1 MYLRWSEERKIVMYS
16 DFLKKLIDLC
26 FGFFILISLTPLL
39 ILISC
44 FVFFSMGRPIFF
56 KQERI
61 GKNNIPFIMYKFRT
75 MREPKNGE
83 NRLLSDVDRVT
94 KIGAFLR
101 KTSLDELPEI
111 INVIKGEMSLVG
123 PRPLLDLHLELF
135 DDQQLRRHDVKP
147 GMTGLA
153 QVMGRQSLSF
163 TQRTALDVKY
173 VDNLSLWLD
182 IKIIV
187 KTILVVLGADGIK
200 TGQKFEEVDDV
211 GLKDLIEK
219 KQKEIEK

>member
-1 MYLRWSEERKIVMYS
+1 MYKCY
-16 DFLKKLIDLC
+16 LKNLIDL
-26 FGFFILISLTPLL
+26 FLGFLIFILLIPLL
-39 ILISC
+39 MLLSL
-44 FVFFSMGRPIFF
+44 FVFLSMGGPIFF

-61 GKNNIPFIMYKFRT
+61 GKNNKPFIMYKFRT
-75 MREPKNGE
+75 MREPKVGE
-83 NRLLSDVDRVT
+83 NRLLSDADRVT
-94 KIGAFLR
+94 KMGAFLR

-135 DDQQLRRHDVKP
+135 NDQQLRRHDVKP

-163 TQRTALDVKY
+163 TQRTDLDVKY
-173 VDNLSLWLD
+173 VENLSLWLD
-182 IKIIV
+182 VKIIV

-219 KQKEIEK
+219 KQKDSEK

>member
-1 MYLRWSEERKIVMYS
+1 MYVKVKP
-16 DFLKKLIDLC
+16 FLDIFLS
-26 FGFFILISLTPLL
+26 ILIFLL
-39 ILISC
+39 ILPFLLILSC
-44 FVFFSMGRPIFF
+44 AILFSMGSPIFF

-61 GKNNIPFIMYKFRT
+61 GKNNKPFIMYKFRT
-75 MREPKNGE
+75 MREPKDGE
-83 NRLLSDVDRVT
+83 NRLLSDADRVT
-94 KIGAFLR
+94 KLGTFLR

-135 DDQQLRRHDVKP
+135 DENQKRRHDVKP

-163 TQRTALDVKY
+163 TQRTNLDIKY

-200 TGQKFEEVDDV
+200 TGQNFEEVDDV

-219 KQKEIEK
+219 KQKESEK

>member
-1 MYLRWSEERKIVMYS
+1 MYRDY
-16 DFLKKLIDLC
+16 LKSIMDIF
-26 FGFFILISLTPLL
+26 FGFIIFILLL
-39 ILISC
+39 PILLLLSF
-44 FVFFSMGRPIFF
+44 FVFFSMGSPIFF

-61 GKNNIPFIMYKFRT
+61 GKNNKPFIMYKFRT
-75 MREPKNGE
+75 MREPKEGE
-83 NRLLSDVDRVT
+83 NRLLSDADRVT
-94 KIGAFLR
+94 KVGAFLR
-101 KTSLDELPEI
+101 KTSLDELLEI

-135 DDQQLRRHDVKP
+135 NDQQLKRHDVKP

-163 TQRTALDVKY
+163 TQRTDLDVKY

-219 KQKEIEK
+219 KQKESEK

>member
-1 MYLRWSEERKIVMYS
+1 MYVKVKP
-16 DFLKKLIDLC
+16 FLDIFLS
-26 FGFFILISLTPLL
+26 ILIFLL
-39 ILISC
+39 ILPFLLILSC
-44 FVFFSMGRPIFF
+44 AILFSMGSPIFF

-61 GKNNIPFIMYKFRT
+61 GKNNKPFIMYKFRT
-75 MREPKNGE
+75 MREPKDGE
-83 NRLLSDVDRVT
+83 NRLLSDADRVT
-94 KIGAFLR
+94 KLGTFLR

-135 DDQQLRRHDVKP
+135 DESQKRRHDVKP

-163 TQRTALDVKY
+163 TQRTNLDIKY

-200 TGQKFEEVDDV
+200 TGQNFEEVDDV

-219 KQKEIEK
+219 KQKESEK

>member
-1 MYLRWSEERKIVMYS
+1 MYKNY
-16 DFLKKLIDLC
+16 LKNVIDLC
-26 FGFFILISLTPLL
+26 FGSIIFVLLLPILILL
-39 ILISC
+39 SF
-44 FVFFSMGRPIFF
+44 FVFFSMGSPIFF

-61 GKNNIPFIMYKFRT
+61 GKNNKPFIMYKFRT
-75 MREPKNGE
+75 MREPKEGE
-83 NRLLSDVDRVT
+83 NRLLSDADRVT
-94 KIGAFLR
+94 KVGAFLR
-101 KTSLDELPEI
+101 KTSLDESPEI
-111 INVIKGEMSLVG
+111 INVVKGEMSLVG

-135 DDQQLRRHDVKP
+135 DDRQLKRHDVKP

-163 TQRTALDVKY
+163 TQRTDLDVKY
-173 VDNLSLWLD
+173 IENLSLWLD
-182 IKIIV
+182 LKIIV

-219 KQKEIEK
+219 KQKESEK

>member
-1 MYLRWSEERKIVMYS
+1 MYKHIAKNY
-16 DFLKKLIDLC
+16 IDIIL
-26 FGFFILISLTPLL
+26 GILIFIILIPFL
-39 ILISC
+39 ILISILI
-44 FVFFSMGRPIFF
+44 FFSMGSPIFF

-61 GKNNIPFIMYKFRT
+61 GKNNKPFIMYKFRT
-75 MREPKNGE
+75 MREPKVGE
-83 NRLLSDVDRVT
+83 NRLLSDADRVT
-94 KIGAFLR
+94 KMGAFLR

-163 TQRTALDVKY
+163 TQRTDLDVKY
-173 VDNLSLWLD
+173 VENLSLWLD
-182 IKIIV
+182 VKIIV

-219 KQKEIEK
+219 KQKDSEK

>member
-1 MYLRWSEERKIVMYS
+1 MYVKVKI
-16 DFLKKLIDLC
+16 FLDIFLSI
-26 FGFFILISLTPLL
+26 FIFILIMPILL
-39 ILISC
+39 LISC
-44 FVFFSMGRPIFF
+44 AVFISMGSPIFF

-61 GKNNIPFIMYKFRT
+61 GKNNKPFIMYKFRT
-75 MREPKNGE
+75 MREPKVGE
-83 NRLLSDVDRVT
+83 NRLLSDADRVT
-94 KIGAFLR
+94 KVGAFLR

-135 DDQQLRRHDVKP
+135 DDHQLRRHDVKP

-163 TQRTALDVKY
+163 TERTDLDVKY
-173 VDNLSLWLD
+173 VENISLWLD
-182 IKIIV
+182 VKIIV

-211 GLKDLIEK
+211 GLKNLIEK
-219 KQKEIEK
+219 KQKESEK

>member
-1 MYLRWSEERKIVMYS
+1 MYAS
-16 DFLKKLIDLC
+16 FLKNLIDLFC
-26 FGFFILISLTPLL
+26 GFLIFIFLIPVLVLISLF
-39 ILISC
+39 I
-44 FVFFSMGRPIFF
+44 FFCMGNPIFF

-61 GKNNIPFIMYKFRT
+61 GKNNKPFIMYKFRT
-75 MREPKNGE
+75 MREPKEGE
-83 NRLLSDVDRVT
+83 NRLLSDADRVT
-94 KIGAFLR
+94 RVGAFLR

-135 DDQQLRRHDVKP
+135 DENQKKRHDVKP

-163 TQRTALDVKY
+163 KQRTDLDVEY
-173 VDNLSLWLD
+173 VRNLNFWLD
-182 IKIIV
+182 IKIII
-187 KTILVVLGADGIK
+187 KTVLVVLGTDGIK

-219 KQKEIEK
+219 KQKESEK

>member
-1 MYLRWSEERKIVMYS
+1 MYRDY
-16 DFLKKLIDLC
+16 LKSIIDIF
-26 FGFFILISLTPLL
+26 FGFIIFILLL
-39 ILISC
+39 PILLLLSF
-44 FVFFSMGRPIFF
+44 FVFFSMGSPIFF

-61 GKNNIPFIMYKFRT
+61 GKNNKPFIMYKFRT
-75 MREPKNGE
+75 MREPKEGE
-83 NRLLSDVDRVT
+83 NRLLCDADRVT
-94 KIGAFLR
+94 KVGAFLR

-135 DDQQLRRHDVKP
+135 NDQQLKRHDVKP

-153 QVMGRQSLSF
+153 QVMGRQFLSF
-163 TQRTALDVKY
+163 TQRTDLDVKY
-173 VDNLSLWLD
+173 VENLSFWLD

-219 KQKEIEK
+219 KQKESEK

>member
-1 MYLRWSEERKIVMYS
+1 MYIQIKF
-16 DFLKKLIDLC
+16 FLDIFLSVFVLFLILP
-26 FGFFILISLTPLL
+26 ILL
-39 ILISC
+39 ILSC
-44 FVFFSMGRPIFF
+44 AVLISMGRPIFF

-61 GKNNIPFIMYKFRT
+61 GKNNKPFIMYKFRT
-75 MREPKNGE
+75 MREPKEGE
-83 NRLLSDVDRVT
+83 NRLLSDADRVT
-94 KIGAFLR
+94 KVGEFLR

-111 INVIKGEMSLVG
+111 MNVIKGEMSLVG

-135 DDQQLRRHDVKP
+135 SEKQLKRHAVKP

-163 TQRTALDVKY
+163 TQRTDLDIKY
-173 VDNLSLWLD
+173 VENLSLWLD
-182 IKIIV
+182 IKIII

-211 GLKDLIEK
+211 GLKNLIEK
-219 KQKEIEK
+219 KQKESEK

>member
-1 MYLRWSEERKIVMYS
+1 MKINMYKRIGKNYFDIIL
-16 DFLKKLIDLC
+16 
-26 FGFFILISLTPLL
+26 GILIFIILIPVL
-39 ILISC
+39 ILLSIL
-44 FVFFSMGRPIFF
+44 VFLSMGSPIFF

-61 GKNNIPFIMYKFRT
+61 GKNNKPFIMYKFRT
-75 MREPKNGE
+75 MREPKDGE
-83 NRLLSDVDRVT
+83 NRLLSDADRVT
-94 KIGAFLR
+94 KLGTFLR

-135 DDQQLRRHDVKP
+135 DENQKRRHDVKP

-163 TQRTALDVKY
+163 TQRTNLDIKY

-200 TGQKFEEVDDV
+200 TGQNFEEVDDV

-219 KQKEIEK
+219 KQKESEK

>member
-1 MYLRWSEERKIVMYS
+1 MYKDY
-16 DFLKKLIDLC
+16 LKSIMDIIL
-26 FGFFILISLTPLL
+26 GFIIFILLL
-39 ILISC
+39 PILLLLSF
-44 FVFFSMGRPIFF
+44 FVFFSMGSPIFF

-61 GKNNIPFIMYKFRT
+61 GKNNKPFIMYKFRT
-75 MREPKNGE
+75 MREPKEGE
-83 NRLLSDVDRVT
+83 NRLLSDADRVT
-94 KIGAFLR
+94 KVGAFLR

-163 TQRTALDVKY
+163 TQRTDLDVKY
-173 VDNLSLWLD
+173 VENLSLWLD
-182 IKIIV
+182 VKIIV

-219 KQKEIEK
+219 KQKDSEK

>member
-1 MYLRWSEERKIVMYS
+1 MYS

>member
-1 MYLRWSEERKIVMYS
+1 MYRDY
-16 DFLKKLIDLC
+16 LKSIMDIF
-26 FGFFILISLTPLL
+26 FGFIIFILLL
-39 ILISC
+39 PILLLLSF
-44 FVFFSMGRPIFF
+44 FVFFSMGSPIFF

-61 GKNNIPFIMYKFRT
+61 GKNNKPFIMYKFRT
-75 MREPKNGE
+75 MREPKEGE
-83 NRLLSDVDRVT
+83 NRLLSDADRVT
-94 KIGAFLR
+94 KVGAFLR

-135 DDQQLRRHDVKP
+135 DDQQLKRHDVKP

-163 TQRTALDVKY
+163 TQRTDLDVKY
-173 VDNLSLWLD
+173 VENLSLWLD
-182 IKIIV
+182 IKIII

-219 KQKEIEK
+219 KQKESEK

>member
-1 MYLRWSEERKIVMYS
+1 MYGY
-16 DFLKKLIDLC
+16 FLKNILDIIL
-26 FGFFILISLTPLL
+26 GIFILICLIPILLLLSLL
-39 ILISC
+39 ILISL
-44 FVFFSMGRPIFF
+44 GNPIFF

-61 GKNNIPFIMYKFRT
+61 GKNNKPFIMYKFRT
-75 MREPKNGE
+75 MHEPKEGE
-83 NRLLSDVDRVT
+83 NRLLSDADRVT
-94 KIGAFLR
+94 KVGAFLR

-135 DDQQLRRHDVKP
+135 DDQQLRRYDVKP

-173 VDNLSLWLD
+173 VENLSLWLD

-219 KQKEIEK
+219 KQKESEK

>member
-1 MYLRWSEERKIVMYS
+1 MYRDY
-16 DFLKKLIDLC
+16 LKSIIDIF
-26 FGFFILISLTPLL
+26 FGFIIFILLL
-39 ILISC
+39 PILLLLSF
-44 FVFFSMGRPIFF
+44 FVFFSMGSPIFF

-61 GKNNIPFIMYKFRT
+61 GKNNKPFIMYKFRT
-75 MREPKNGE
+75 MREPKEGE
-83 NRLLSDVDRVT
+83 NRLLSDADRVT
-94 KIGAFLR
+94 KVGAFLR

-135 DDQQLRRHDVKP
+135 NDQQLKRHDVKP

-153 QVMGRQSLSF
+153 QVMGRQFLSF
-163 TQRTALDVKY
+163 TQRTDLDVKY
-173 VDNLSLWLD
+173 VENLSFWLD
-182 IKIIV
+182 ITIIV

-219 KQKEIEK
+219 KQKESEK

>member
-1 MYLRWSEERKIVMYS
+1 MYRDY
-16 DFLKKLIDLC
+16 LKSIIDIF
-26 FGFFILISLTPLL
+26 FGFIIFILLL
-39 ILISC
+39 PILLLLSF
-44 FVFFSMGRPIFF
+44 FVFFSMGSPIFF

-61 GKNNIPFIMYKFRT
+61 GKNNKPFIMYKFRT
-75 MREPKNGE
+75 MREPKEGE
-83 NRLLSDVDRVT
+83 NRLLSDADRVT
-94 KIGAFLR
+94 KVGAFLR

-135 DDQQLRRHDVKP
+135 NDQQLKRHDVKP

-173 VDNLSLWLD
+173 VENLSLWLD
-182 IKIIV
+182 IKIVV

-219 KQKEIEK
+219 KQKESEK

>member
-1 MYLRWSEERKIVMYS
+1 MYKNYLKSGLDI
-16 DFLKKLIDLC
+16 FLGFI
-26 FGFFILISLTPLL
+26 FFILLL
-39 ILISC
+39 PILLLLSV
-44 FVFFSMGRPIFF
+44 FVFISMGSPIFF

-61 GKNNIPFIMYKFRT
+61 GKNNKPFIMYKFRT
-75 MREPKNGE
+75 MREPKEGE
-83 NRLLSDVDRVT
+83 NRLLSDADRVT
-94 KIGAFLR
+94 KVGAFLR

-163 TQRTALDVKY
+163 TQRTDLDVKY
-173 VDNLSLWLD
+173 VENLSLWLD

-219 KQKEIEK
+219 KQKESEK

>member
-1 MYLRWSEERKIVMYS
+1 MYLKLKSLLDI
-16 DFLKKLIDLC
+16 FLS
-26 FGFFILISLTPLL
+26 ILVLLL
-39 ILISC
+39 IFPILLLLSC
-44 FVFFSMGRPIFF
+44 AIFVSMGGPIFF

-61 GKNNIPFIMYKFRT
+61 GKNNKPFIMYKFRT
-75 MREPKNGE
+75 MREPKEGE
-83 NRLLSDVDRVT
+83 NRLLSDADRVT
-94 KIGAFLR
+94 KVGAFLR

-173 VDNLSLWLD
+173 VENLSLWLD

-219 KQKEIEK
+219 KQKESEK

>member
-1 MYLRWSEERKIVMYS
+1 MYRNY
-16 DFLKKLIDLC
+16 LKSIMDIF
-26 FGFFILISLTPLL
+26 FGFIIFILLL
-39 ILISC
+39 PILLLLSI
-44 FVFFSMGRPIFF
+44 FVFFSMGSPIFF

-61 GKNNIPFIMYKFRT
+61 GKNNKPFIMYKFRT
-75 MREPKNGE
+75 MREPKEGE
-83 NRLLSDVDRVT
+83 NRLLSDADRVT
-94 KIGAFLR
+94 KVGAFLR

-135 DDQQLRRHDVKP
+135 NDQQLKRHDVKP

-173 VDNLSLWLD
+173 VENLSLWLD
-182 IKIIV
+182 IKIVV

-219 KQKEIEK
+219 KQKESEK

>member
-1 MYLRWSEERKIVMYS
+1 MYKCY
-16 DFLKKLIDLC
+16 LKNLIDL
-26 FGFFILISLTPLL
+26 FLGFLIFILLIPLL
-39 ILISC
+39 MLLSL
-44 FVFFSMGRPIFF
+44 FVFLSMGGPIFF

-61 GKNNIPFIMYKFRT
+61 GKNNKPFIMYKFRT
-75 MREPKNGE
+75 MREPKVGE
-83 NRLLSDVDRVT
+83 NRLLSDADRVT
-94 KIGAFLR
+94 KMGAFLR

-163 TQRTALDVKY
+163 TQRTDLDVKY
-173 VDNLSLWLD
+173 VENLSLWLD
-182 IKIIV
+182 VKIIV

-219 KQKEIEK
+219 KQKDSEK

>member
-1 MYLRWSEERKIVMYS
+1 MYKSY
-16 DFLKKLIDLC
+16 LKNIIDLFC
-26 FGFFILISLTPLL
+26 GLFIFILLIP
-39 ILISC
+39 ILIILSIL
-44 FVFFSMGRPIFF
+44 VFLSMGSPIFF

-61 GKNNIPFIMYKFRT
+61 GKNNKPFIMYKFRT
-75 MREPKNGE
+75 MREPKDGE
-83 NRLLSDVDRVT
+83 NRLLSDADRVT

-111 INVIKGEMSLVG
+111 INVIKGDMSLVG

-135 DDQQLRRHDVKP
+135 SKKQLKRHDVKP

-163 TQRTALDVKY
+163 KQRTDLDVKY
-173 VDNLSLWLD
+173 VENLSLWLD

-219 KQKEIEK
+219 KRKESEK

>member
-1 MYLRWSEERKIVMYS
+1 MYLKLKSLLDI
-16 DFLKKLIDLC
+16 FLS
-26 FGFFILISLTPLL
+26 ILVLLL
-39 ILISC
+39 IFPILLLLSC
-44 FVFFSMGRPIFF
+44 AIFVSMGSPIFF

-61 GKNNIPFIMYKFRT
+61 GKNNKPFIMYKFRT
-75 MREPKNGE
+75 MREPKVGE
-83 NRLLSDVDRVT
+83 NRLLSDADRVT
-94 KIGAFLR
+94 KVGAFLR

-135 DDQQLRRHDVKP
+135 NDQQLKRHDVKP

-163 TQRTALDVKY
+163 TQRTDLDVKY
-173 VDNLSLWLD
+173 VENLSLWLD
-182 IKIIV
+182 IKIII

-219 KQKEIEK
+219 KQKESEK

>member
-1 MYLRWSEERKIVMYS
+1 MYKRIGKNYFDIIL
-16 DFLKKLIDLC
+16 
-26 FGFFILISLTPLL
+26 GILIFIILIPVL
-39 ILISC
+39 ILLSIL
-44 FVFFSMGRPIFF
+44 VFLSMGSPIFF

-61 GKNNIPFIMYKFRT
+61 GKNNKPFIMYKFRT
-75 MREPKNGE
+75 MREPKDGE
-83 NRLLSDVDRVT
+83 NRLLSDADRVT
-94 KIGAFLR
+94 KLGTFLR

-135 DDQQLRRHDVKP
+135 DENQKRRHDVKP

-163 TQRTALDVKY
+163 TQRTNLDVKY

-182 IKIIV
+182 VKIIV

-200 TGQKFEEVDDV
+200 TGQNFEEVDDV

-219 KQKEIEK
+219 KQKESEK

>member
-1 MYLRWSEERKIVMYS
+1 MYKSY
-16 DFLKKLIDLC
+16 LKNIIDLFC
-26 FGFFILISLTPLL
+26 GLFVFILLIP
-39 ILISC
+39 ILIILSIL
-44 FVFFSMGRPIFF
+44 VFLSMGSPIFF

-61 GKNNIPFIMYKFRT
+61 GKNNKPFIMYKFRT
-75 MREPKNGE
+75 MREPKEGE
-83 NRLLSDVDRVT
+83 NRLLSDADRVT
-94 KIGAFLR
+94 KVGAFLR

-135 DDQQLRRHDVKP
+135 NDQQLKRHDVKP

-163 TQRTALDVKY
+163 TQRTDLDVKY

-219 KQKEIEK
+219 KQKESEK

>member
-1 MYLRWSEERKIVMYS
+1 MYLKLKSVLDI
-16 DFLKKLIDLC
+16 FLS
-26 FGFFILISLTPLL
+26 ILVLLL
-39 ILISC
+39 IFPILLLLSC
-44 FVFFSMGRPIFF
+44 AIFVSMGSPIFF

-61 GKNNIPFIMYKFRT
+61 GKNNKPFIMYKFRT
-75 MREPKNGE
+75 MREPKEGE
-83 NRLLSDVDRVT
+83 NRLLSDADRVT
-94 KIGAFLR
+94 KVGAFLR

-135 DDQQLRRHDVKP
+135 NDQQLKRHDVKP

-163 TQRTALDVKY
+163 TQRTDLDVKY
-173 VDNLSLWLD
+173 VDKLSLWLD

-219 KQKEIEK
+219 KQKESEK

>member
-1 MYLRWSEERKIVMYS
+1 MYRNY
-16 DFLKKLIDLC
+16 LKSIMDIF
-26 FGFFILISLTPLL
+26 FGFIIFILLL
-39 ILISC
+39 PILLLLSI
-44 FVFFSMGRPIFF
+44 FVFFSMGSPIFF

-61 GKNNIPFIMYKFRT
+61 GKNNKPFIMYKFRT
-75 MREPKNGE
+75 MREPKEGE
-83 NRLLSDVDRVT
+83 NRLLSDADRVT
-94 KIGAFLR
+94 KVGAFLR

-135 DDQQLRRHDVKP
+135 NDQQLKRHDVKP

-163 TQRTALDVKY
+163 TQRTDLDVKY

-219 KQKEIEK
+219 KQKESEK